1 MCSGKVY
8 LIGAGPGDPG
18 LITVRGAE
26 LLARAD
32 VIVNDALANPSLL
45 KCAKPGAEII
55 YAGKRSRDH
64 YLTQDQIIE
73 TIITHAR
80 AGKTV
85 ARLKGGDPFV
95 FGRGGEEAEALAK
108 AGIRFEIVPGITS
121 AIAVPAYAGIPV
133 TSRGEAVSFAVVTG
147 HEAEDKPD
155 SAIRWDHLATGVDT
169 LVFLMGVENLPKIAE
184 ALIANGRAADTPVA
198 VIQWGTHPKQRTVSS
213 TLSNIVEVCR
223 EAGIAAPAITI
234 VGSVVRLR
242 DTISWFEKKPLFG
255 RRVIVTRAAHQS
267 SALTQRLTDLGA
279 QVNEFPVIR
288 FAPPHDTAVIDD
300 AINSIDSFDWIIF
313 TSANGV
319 DFLLKRLADM
329 GRDIRALGRAK
340 LGAIG
345 PKTAEALTDL
355 KLKVEYI
362 PTSYIAEAVVEQF
375 PEDISGK
382 QILIPRAQE
391 AREELPAGLRAR
403 GAEVVVAPVYQTVT
417 DTDSADPLRRFV
429 ESGEFDVITFTSA
442 STVHSFFELVG
453 DTPIPP
459 HTVIACIGPITA
471 EAARSHGL
479 TPSVVADEYT
489 IEGLTSALLRRS
501 GG

>member
-1 MCSGKVY
+1 MSERRGKVY

-18 LITVRGAE
+18 LITVRGVE
-26 LLARAD
+26 LLSRAD
-32 VIVNDALANPSLL
+32 VIVNDALANPTLL
-45 KCAKPGAEII
+45 KHAKPGAEII

-73 TIITHAR
+73 TIISHAR
-80 AGKTV
+80 AGKSV

-108 AGIRFEIVPGITS
+108 AGIEFEIVPGITS

-184 ALIANGRAADTPVA
+184 ALIANGRAAGTPVA
-198 VIQWGTHPKQRTVSS
+198 VIQWGTHPKQRTVTG
-213 TLSNIVEVCR
+213 TLATIVDVCR
-223 EAGIAAPAITI
+223 EAAITAPAITI
-234 VGSVVRLR
+234 VGAVVRMR

-267 SALTQRLTDLGA
+267 STLASRLVDLGA
-279 QVNEFPVIR
+279 QVDEFPVIK
-288 FAPPHDTAVIDD
+288 FVPPGDTLVIDE
-300 AINSIDSFDWIIF
+300 AVSVIDSFDWIIF

-319 DFLLKRLADM
+319 DFLVRRLEET

-345 PKTAEALTDL
+345 PKTAQALTDL
-355 KLKVEYI
+355 KLKVGFV

-375 PEDISGK
+375 PDDVSGK
-382 QILIPRAQE
+382 RILIPRAME

-417 DTDSADPLRRFV
+417 DTDSAEPLRRFV

-442 STVHSFFELVG
+442 STVHSFFELIG
-453 DTPIPP
+453 DAPIPP
-459 HTVIACIGPITA
+459 DTLIACIGPITA

-479 TPSVVADEYT
+479 TPSVVAEEYT
-489 IEGLTSALLRRS
+489 IEGLVAALCQRQ
-501 GG
+501 